1 MLRIKQAQGLSNS
14 VLSSA
19 NAYSDSMSRQ
29 LMNTDAEILK
39 SRNVVEPVITAIEDP
54 EVLVMRQHMKILLK
68 TRIETKPYKET
79 ELLQVSV
86 TGKSPEQAQEA
97 NQLLIDTFLKR
108 LAEISHVEQRTTR
121 EFLQK
126 TRCYCKN

>member
-1 MLRIKQAQGLSNS
+1 MQR
-14 VLSSA
+14 
-19 NAYSDSMSRQ
+19 
-29 LMNTDAEILK
+29 LK
-39 SRNVVEPVITAIEDP
+39 IQKEQVTPTYEEFV
-54 EVLVMRQHMKILLK
+54 K

-108 LAEISHVEQRTTR
+108 WQI
-121 EFLQK
+121 FP
-126 TRCYCKN
+126 C